1 MSDLERLIID
11 NSEQIILL
19 VEPETLRIVIANRVA
34 VEKLG
39 YSQEELLGKT
49 ILDVESALQDVF
61 YWEDARSGQYANI
74 ESQEGLYLCAD
85 GLLRRAVKSI
95 RLVEQN
101 DKRWLLIHARGVEEA
116 RRIEDILAQT
126 TSQLRATLESTG
138 NGILVVDWQGR
149 IASMNRLL
157 STMWRLPDDLLQR
170 QDDEAV
176 LDFMLASVVDQDT
189 MRSRLREIMEGKET
203 EDIVHLCDGRVF
215 QCKSLPQYLDERI
228 IGRVFSFDDISER
241 IRVESDLIAAREKA
255 EMANQ
260 AKAAFL
266 AMMSHEIRTPMNG
279 VMGVTRLLLD
289 SPVSDEQRRYLEIIH
304 SSSEALLSII
314 DDILDFSKI
323 EVQKLTL
330 EAIDFNLLSLLQ
342 EIADFNR
349 LRAAEKELEFT
360 WNLDPQLPLQLRGD
374 PGRLRQILTNL
385 IGNSLKFTSSGRI
398 ALRVIRLPDRGEH
411 VVVRFEVE
419 DTGIGIA
426 SENIG
431 KIFSPFEQ
439 ADSSTTRRYG
449 GTGLGLAI
457 TKQLVELMDGEIS
470 VASQVGVGTTFG
482 LNVVLAQAASRDEE
496 ESPGMETAP
505 DAVPTGTASTP
516 AARRSRRI
524 LVVEDNVV
532 NMMVMRSVL
541 AKLGFES
548 IDHALDGKEA
558 VGKASAAN
566 FDLILMDCQMPKMD
580 GYEATRRLREMGIGT
595 PVVAMTAHALS
606 GDREKCLAAGMDD
619 YLTKPIVLDRLV
631 AVLDR
636 WLGQVSAIGAEPS
649 SEQTSSE
656 ANGDFAYDDFLD
668 LLMGDEE
675 LADSLLKLFVTN
687 TRTDLG
693 KLEAAIASGDPEQVR
708 LAAHFIKGAAANLC
722 AVAINATA
730 YEIEQAA
737 RRGDI
742 AGAGALFAKL
752 DANWQKFIKHPR
764 VLRSAGS

>member
-1 MSDLERLIID
+1 MSTLERLIVD
-11 NSEQIILL
+11 HSEQIILL
-19 VEPETLRIVIANRVA
+19 VEPETLRIVIANRAA
-34 VEKLG
+34 VQKLG
-39 YSQEELLGKT
+39 YSHEELLGKQ

-61 YWEDARSGQYANI
+61 YWEEARCGQYANI
-74 ESQEGLYLCAD
+74 EAQEGLYLCAD
-85 GLLRRAVKSI
+85 GSLRRAVKSI
-95 RLVEQN
+95 KLIEHGDQ
-101 DKRWLLIHARGVEEA
+101 RWLLICARGVEEE
-116 RRIEDILAQT
+116 RRVEDILAQT

-149 IASMNRLL
+149 IASMNRLF
-157 STMWRLPDDLLQR
+157 SAMWRLPDDLLQR
-170 QDDEAV
+170 QDDAAI
-176 LDFMLASVVDQDT
+176 LAFLLASVVEQDT
-189 MRSRLREIMEGKET
+189 MRSRLREIMDSEET
-203 EDIVHLCDGRVF
+203 EDIVHLRDGRVF

-228 IGRVFSFDDISER
+228 IGRVFGFDDISER
-241 IRVESDLIAAREKA
+241 IRIESDLIAAREKA

-279 VMGVTRLLLD
+279 VIGVTGLLLD
-289 SPVSDEQRRYLEIIH
+289 TPLSDEQKRYLEIIR
-304 SSSEALLSII
+304 SSSESLLSII

-323 EVQKLTL
+323 EAQKLTL
-330 EAIDFNLLSLLQ
+330 DVIDFDLPGLLK
-342 EIADFNR
+342 EIADLSR
-349 LRAAEKELEFT
+349 LRAAQKGLEFV
-360 WNLDPQLPLQLRGD
+360 WSLDPQLPSRLSGD
-374 PGRLRQILTNL
+374 SGRLRQILTNL

-398 ALRVIRLPDRGEH
+398 SLRVTCQAALGERI
-411 VVVRFEVE
+411 VVRCEVE

-426 SENIG
+426 SESLG

-457 TKQLVELMDGEIS
+457 TKQLVELMEGEIT
-470 VASQVGVGTTFG
+470 VASEVGVGTTFG

-496 ESPGMETAP
+496 KSLVMEEA
-505 DAVPTGTASTP
+505 AASTQ
-516 AARRSRRI
+516 AKDARRSRHL
-524 LVVEDNVV
+524 LVVEDNAV
-532 NMMVMRSVL
+532 NLMVMRSVL
-541 AKLGFES
+541 SKLGFEQ
-548 IDHALDGKEA
+548 IDHALDGGEA
-558 VGKASAAN
+558 VEKAATADY
-566 FDLILMDCQMPKMD
+566 DLILMDCQMPKMD
-580 GYEATRRLREMGIGT
+580 GYQATRRLREMGVGT

-619 YLTKPIVLDRLV
+619 YLTKPIVLDHLV

-636 WLGQVSAIGAEPS
+636 WLGCVSASATRSDPPS
-649 SEQTSSE
+649 GPAAGEVN
-656 ANGDFAYDDFLD
+656 ADFAYDEFLD

-687 TRTDLG
+687 TQTDLA
-693 KLEAAIASGDPEQVR
+693 KLKAAIAGGDPEQVR

-730 YEIEQAA
+730 CEIEQAA

-752 DANWQKFIKHPR
+752 DANWQQFIKHPR
-764 VLRSAGS
+764 VLRGAES